1 MVFIGEY
8 LVYIVAA
15 ILSIALYI
23 VSSIFIFRHIIRVL
37 EKEMLI
43 VARIAM
49 GLLSISLF
57 LAFIAS
63 LHGVHEIF
71 ILVFSL
77 FIISFLAVI
86 VGARHVLEEYMTGVF
101 ASKAYDLRAGDYI
114 EIRDIRGYVAALD
127 DTSIIIR
134 DPKKGLVYI
143 PYTMLAHT
151 PFKRVKIEEGYEMR
165 VILTIPLY
173 IDLQNVRTRI
183 EDIVR
188 GLGVENPRVDIDSIG
203 SRGLR
208 LVVRGSIRD
217 PRRGEEIR
225 LALLDRL
232 YPLLRFSI
240 SSIED
245 KPCKKPDA

>member
-8 LVYIVAA
+8 LVYVVAA
-15 ILSIALYI
+15 VLSIALYI
-23 VSSIFIFRHIIRVL
+23 VSSIFLFRHIIRVL

-63 LHGVHEIF
+63 LHGAHEIF
-71 ILVFSL
+71 VLVFSL

-86 VGARHVLEEYMTGVF
+86 VGARHILEEYMTGVF

-114 EIRDIRGYVAALD
+114 EIRDIKGYIAALD
-127 DTSIIIR
+127 DTSLVIR

-151 PFKRVKIEEGYEMR
+151 PFKRIKVEEGYEMR
-165 VILTIPLY
+165 VILTIPLNV
-173 IDLQNVRTRI
+173 DLQNIRARI
-183 EDIVR
+183 EDIAR
-188 GLGVENPRVDIDSIG
+188 ELGVENPHVDIDSIG
-203 SRGLR
+203 SRSLR
-208 LVVRGSIRD
+208 LIVRGSIRD
-217 PRRGEEIR
+217 PRREDEIR
-225 LALLDRL
+225 LALFDRL
-232 YPLLRFSI
+232 YPLLSLSM